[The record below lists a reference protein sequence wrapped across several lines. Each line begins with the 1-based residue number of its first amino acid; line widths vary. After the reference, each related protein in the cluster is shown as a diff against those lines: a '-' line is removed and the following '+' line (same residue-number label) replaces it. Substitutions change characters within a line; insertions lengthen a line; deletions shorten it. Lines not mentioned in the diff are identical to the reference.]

1 MHIYGFEK
9 LVVWQKARTLVS
21 KTYLITMDF
30 PVEEKFG
37 LTNQI
42 RRAATSVTANI
53 VEGTARSSQKEQA
66 YYSQL
71 SYGSLM
77 ELLNHF
83 YIALD
88 LGYITENKILELKSD
103 ISEISKRLSTLRKT
117 QLNRHKQLNLKP

>member
-1 MHIYGFEK
+1 MNDYLYGFEK
-9 LVVWQKARTLVS
+9 LVVWQKARALVS
-21 KTYLITMDF
+21 KTYLITKDF

-37 LTNQI
+37 LTNQV
-42 RRAATSVTANI
+42 RRAATSITANI
-53 VEGTARSSQKEQA
+53 VEGTTRSSPKEQA
-66 YYSQL
+66 YYSQV

-88 LGYITENKILELKSD
+88 LGYITNKRLLELKSD

-117 QLNRHKQLNLKP
+117 ELNRHKP